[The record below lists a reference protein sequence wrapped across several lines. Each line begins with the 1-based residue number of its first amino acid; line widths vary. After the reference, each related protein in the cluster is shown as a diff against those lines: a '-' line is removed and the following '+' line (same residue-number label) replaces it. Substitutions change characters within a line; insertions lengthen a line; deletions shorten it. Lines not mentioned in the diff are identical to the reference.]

1 MNSWT
6 KSLKIGLSETYTTTV
21 PLILYSNIKYLLQVQ
36 DGKSGRR
43 IELYHY
49 KYESYEEKQY
59 ENRLFCIFG
68 ICQFYR
74 LFFGRSCHFCSAV
87 FLFFLVCWSDNF
99 GFVFLGFHKLGW
111 SCYQKFVCFNVS
123 VVYTFFL
130 EMYTQ
135 GYE

>member
-1 MNSWT
+1 MGTESRELEPI
-6 KSLKIGLSETYTTTV
+6 KSLYEFLDKIFKNDFSETSITTV
-21 PLILYSNIKYLLQVQ
+21 PLNFVFTKYLLQVQ

-99 GFVFLGFHKLGW
+99 GFVFFGFHKLGW
-111 SCYQKFVCFNVS
+111 SCY
-123 VVYTFFL
+123 
-130 EMYTQ
+130 
-135 GYE
+135 